1 MLDLLALAL
10 ECAPT
15 VAPQTM
21 AAVMHVESS
30 SNPYA
35 IGVVGGRLARQPTN
49 REEAIATAKALDA
62 QGWNFS
68 LGVAQVNRDNLP
80 KYNLT
85 VEQAFDPCVNVRV
98 GSKIL
103 EDCFLRARQRTPSDE
118 QAALRAAFSCYY
130 SGNFSR
136 GFKPDKAGGVSYV
149 HKVLLAS
156 NAIPVV
162 PNIAGRKPQ
171 FDRAAGAAPAAPRPP
186 AAPQPQ
192 AAALQPAEP
201 AAPALPPADH
211 APVLL
216 SIGADAVKLRQDAAP
231 VVRSTT
237 PDASAPASEPKPAL
251 PATPSTIVF

>member
-35 IGVVGGRLARQPTN
+35 IGVVGGRLARQPAT
-49 REEAIATAKALDA
+49 REEAIATAKALAAD
-62 QGWNFS
+62 GWNFS

-85 VEQAFDPCVNVRV
+85 YEQAFDPCVNVRV

-103 EDCFLRARQRTPSDE
+103 EDCFVRAKRRTPDDE

-130 SGNFSR
+130 SGNFTR
-136 GFKPDKAGGVSYV
+136 GFKPDKAGGMTYVS
-149 HKVLLAS
+149 KVLLAS

-171 FDRAAGAAPAAPRPP
+171 FDKAAGAAPAAPK
-186 AAPQPQ
+186 
-192 AAALQPAEP
+192 AAALPPPQAVPIAPAET
-201 AAPALPPADH
+201 AAPPLPPADH

-216 SIGADAVKLRQDAAP
+216 QVGTDPVRLRQAADAT
-231 VVRSTT
+231 RSVT
-237 PDASAPASEPKPAL
+237 PAVDVAPAL
-251 PATPSTIVF
+251 PATPPVIVF